1 MSERE
6 RESVCV
12 RVCVCVCV
20 CVCVSLCVCEH
31 TTKELDELMAS
42 LSEFKVRVSVC
53 GEVVSECMYV
63 PQGVLVCVCDCVC
76 MSVCV

>member
-6 RESVCV
+6 RE
-12 RVCVCVCV
+12 RERE

-53 GEVVSECMYV
+53 VGRWLVSVCMC
-63 PQGVLVCVCDCVC
+63 LEVCVCVF
-76 MSVCV
+76 V